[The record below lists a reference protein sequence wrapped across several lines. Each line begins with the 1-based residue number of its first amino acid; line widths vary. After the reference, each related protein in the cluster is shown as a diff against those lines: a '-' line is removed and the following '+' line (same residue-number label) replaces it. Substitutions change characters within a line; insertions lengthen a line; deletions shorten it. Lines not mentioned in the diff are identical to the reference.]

1 MNLSMLK
8 FYGVGMFPADSIK
21 RLVKI
26 KLTRS
31 FKSVRE
37 YDVNTAKTFGFGEF
51 GLPSQ
56 RDFA

>member
-1 MNLSMLK
+1 MLK
-8 FYGVGMFPADSIK
+8 FYRVGMFPGQQHK

-37 YDVNTAKTFGFGEF
+37 YDVNTAKTF
-51 GLPSQ
+51 
-56 RDFA
+56 

>member
-1 MNLSMLK
+1 MVGQQHLK
-8 FYGVGMFPADSIK
+8 TVI
-21 RLVKI
+21 I

-37 YDVNTAKTFGFGEF
+37 YDVNTTKTFGFGEF

-56 RDFA
+56 INFA